1 MRVWAKAAVLVA
13 STLAGVTAAAGAETT
28 IRIGMVR
35 TISAGSMLVAIDK
48 GYFKELG
55 INVVVEELDSSA
67 NALALLSQNRL
78 QAVLGG
84 LSAGYFN
91 ALEKGLPITIGL
103 SRVSTPIA
111 HYLMLR
117 SDLKDQVK

>member
-1 MRVWAKAAVLVA
+1 MSW
-13 STLAGVTAAAGAETT
+13 ST
-28 IRIGMVR
+28 
-35 TISAGSMLVAIDK
+35 SS
-48 GYFKELG
+48 
-55 INVVVEELDSSA
+55 NSSA

-91 ALEKGLPITIGL
+91 ALEKGLPIIIGL

-111 HYLMLR
+111 HNLMLR
-117 SDLKDQVK
+117 ADLKDQVKEIRGAQGQDHRHQWARLRLHLRDRKNPRRPPASRSRTSTSR